1 MGEAGF
7 RTPAF
12 IYSIIS
18 KGGLK
23 MVQNRKRCA
32 LLAVI
37 SLLSIFILTSS
48 AIAADDLEVTVLC
61 PGTVS
66 VGGTVAI
73 GLEVKNIGY
82 APVQI
87 SKSAVV
93 AAYPGAQILGPY
105 TIPLSASIN
114 PGEMISL
121 PNYATYNLPS
131 NIPAG
136 TLIGHGVCLFGAD
149 FNHGLGCGGAL
160 TEVLNE

>member
-1 MGEAGF
+1 M
-7 RTPAF
+7 T
-12 IYSIIS
+12 
-18 KGGLK
+18 
-23 MVQNRKRCA
+23 QNRKRCI

-37 SLLSIFILTSS
+37 SLLSIFFLASS
-48 AIAADDLEVTVLC
+48 AIAGSDDLEVTVLC

-66 VGGTVAI
+66 VGGTVVI

-87 SKSAVV
+87 GKSAVV

-105 TIPLSASIN
+105 TRPLSESLN
-114 PGEMISL
+114 PGDMISL
-121 PNYATYNLPS
+121 PSYATYNLPS

>member
-12 IYSIIS
+12 IDSIIS

-23 MVQNRKRCA
+23 MVQNRKKCT

-61 PGTVS
+61 PDMVS
-66 VGGTVAI
+66 VGGTVTI
-73 GLEVKNIGY
+73 GLEVKNNGY
-82 APVQI
+82 APVQVK
-87 SKSAVV
+87 KSAIV
-93 AAYPGAQILGPY
+93 AAYPGGQILGPY
-105 TIPLSASIN
+105 TIPLSVSIN

-121 PNYATYNLPS
+121 SNYATYNLPAD
-131 NIPAG
+131 IPAG
-136 TLIGHGVCLFGAD
+136 TLVGHGVCLGVD
-149 FNHGLGCGGAL
+149 FNHRLGCGGAI
-160 TEVLNE
+160 TEVLND